1 MKDNLMRQVSNLI
14 MKDADF
20 RQISEQKDVYCPFA
34 ALGAARMEIR
44 HSNFLANLINPNE
57 NHGFGDL
64 LLKGFLEAL
73 LGQTDA
79 TELLLDLHLTDL
91 SDAVVLRE
99 WKDVD
104 LLVRLPRSSKKQDLI
119 FAIEIKIEA
128 NESQGQLKKYEEAVT
143 EAWPQA
149 RTLFFFLTPDHAE
162 ASRETWVDVPF
173 SEVLNEFERSLALG
187 EGQSDARRLAE
198 LYIQMMRRNYVA
210 DEKMN
215 DLAAQI
221 WGRHRAALEFLI
233 EHQPN
238 AASELLVAVKTSNYL
253 EIITQKLEELRFDL
267 TFEVEQESSRF
278 LRLSVKEWD
287 AAKGMK
293 TSSAEG
299 RLLILEVEFHNG
311 GVHARWVVGRGPQ
324 EYRMAFVS
332 ALDPNRRRAVTK
344 DWTRISNEA
353 LFFKAEMKKAI
364 EDGLSERNTAKV
376 ISGLADYASRTA
388 AKFDVLLRKANLF

>member
-1 MKDNLMRQVSNLI
+1 M
-14 MKDADF
+14 
-20 RQISEQKDVYCPFA
+20 
-34 ALGAARMEIR
+34 
-44 HSNFLANLINPNE
+44 
-57 NHGFGDL
+57 
-64 LLKGFLEAL
+64 
-73 LGQTDA
+73 
-79 TELLLDLHLTDL
+79 
-91 SDAVVLRE
+91 
-99 WKDVD
+99 
-104 LLVRLPRSSKKQDLI
+104 
-119 FAIEIKIEA
+119 
-128 NESQGQLKKYEEAVT
+128 
-143 EAWPQA
+143 
-149 RTLFFFLTPDHAE
+149 
-162 ASRETWVDVPF
+162 
-173 SEVLNEFERSLALG
+173 
-187 EGQSDARRLAE
+187 
-198 LYIQMMRRNYVA
+198 A

-344 DWTRISNEA
+344 DWTTISNEA
-353 LFFKAEMKKAI
+353 LFSKAEMKKAI

-388 AKFDVLLRKANLF
+388 AKFDDLLKKANLF

>member
-1 MKDNLMRQVSNLI
+1 MTDNLMRQVSNLI

-73 LGQTDA
+73 LGQTDV

>member
-1 MKDNLMRQVSNLI
+1 MTDNLMRQVSNLI

>member
-1 MKDNLMRQVSNLI
+1 MTDNLMRQVSNLI

-388 AKFDVLLRKANLF
+388 AKFDDLLRKANLF

>member
-1 MKDNLMRQVSNLI
+1 MRQVSNLI

-104 LLVRLPRSSKKQDLI
+104 LLVRLPRSAQKKDLI

-128 NESQGQLKKYEEAVT
+128 NESQGQLKKYEAAVT

-149 RTLFFFLTPDHAE
+149 HTLFFFLTPDHTE
-162 ASRETWVDVPF
+162 ASRETWVNVPF
-173 SEVLNEFERSLALG
+173 SEVLNGFERALLVG
-187 EGQSDARRLAE
+187 EGQADARRLAE
-198 LYIQMMRRNYVA
+198 LHIGMMRRNFQNGA
-210 DEKMN
+210 
-215 DLAAQI
+215 
-221 WGRHRAALEFLI
+221 
-233 EHQPN
+233 
-238 AASELLVAVKTSNYL
+238 
-253 EIITQKLEELRFDL
+253 
-267 TFEVEQESSRF
+267 
-278 LRLSVKEWD
+278 
-287 AAKGMK
+287 GMM
-293 TSSAEG
+293 S
-299 RLLILEVEFHNG
+299 
-311 GVHARWVVGRGPQ
+311 
-324 EYRMAFVS
+324 
-332 ALDPNRRRAVTK
+332 
-344 DWTRISNEA
+344 
-353 LFFKAEMKKAI
+353 
-364 EDGLSERNTAKV
+364 
-376 ISGLADYASRTA
+376 
-388 AKFDVLLRKANLF
+388 LLRSIKIY

>member
-1 MKDNLMRQVSNLI
+1 MTDNLMRQVSNLI

-287 AAKGMK
+287 AANGMK

-353 LFFKAEMKKAI
+353 LFSKAEMKKAI

-388 AKFDVLLRKANLF
+388 AKFDDLLKKANLF

>member
-1 MKDNLMRQVSNLI
+1 MTDNLMRQVSNLI

-73 LGQTDA
+73 LGQTDV

-221 WGRHRAALEFLI
+221 WGRHRAALEFLS

-238 AASELLVAVKTSNYL
+238 SASELLVAVKTSNYL